1 MPLPEDLLNM
11 TVYPAGAS
19 AVVAALCDVLRIPE
33 IIDAV
38 VPWDPAQ
45 CRLSP
50 GLRVKAMLI
59 NILVHR
65 TALWR
70 VERFYEHQDI
80 QVLFGNHQVIEPGD
94 LNDDALARALDKLA
108 AVDLNLLFSS
118 IALQAALTHDVPLSQ
133 LHCDTTSI
141 SVQGAYEEEG
151 DLLITFGHSKDM
163 RPDLK
168 QFLVGLTVTKDG
180 LPLLAQLLDGNKSD
194 KTWYPEVLD
203 QLAARLGEEELRKTI
218 FVADAA
224 FPTREN
230 LERVAAK
237 GLCFI
242 SRLPEVF
249 GLAEELKD
257 LAWEQKE
264 WTVAGALSAKPNA
277 ASYRTQSFWREVHG
291 KRYRLIVVHS
301 SSLEKRKEKSLEKR
315 WQREREVL
323 EDEVKELLK
332 RPFACAADAQKA
344 IDLFLKEHQRSAY
357 RLTGTVEEE
366 TVTKRTRRG
375 RPKADDPVETEV
387 TYRARIAVG
396 ETIPEVMED
405 MKNRAST
412 FVLITNLL
420 DPAVHPDAEVLREYK
435 EQNSVEEQFR
445 FLKSPFL
452 LGPVFV
458 KKNDRLRA
466 LGFVLELALL
476 MAAYLRYRVK
486 KALEKEGRPL
496 VTPQKQKLDHPTVRV
511 ILDMLAEI
519 MVIRAG
525 HDRAIINRPGPEI
538 LRLIRLAGFH
548 EGIYLAPFTET
559 G

>member
-1 MPLPEDLLNM
+1 MPLSEEVSKM

-19 AVVAALCDVLRIPE
+19 AVVAALCDALRIPE
-33 IIDAV
+33 IINAT
-38 VPWDPAQ
+38 VPWEAAQ
-45 CRLSP
+45 CHLSP

-80 QVLFGNHQVIEPGD
+80 KVLFGDQPVQPGE

-108 AVDLNLLFSS
+108 MVDLSLLFSS
-118 IALQAALTHDVPLSQ
+118 IALQAAMTHDVDLSQ

-141 SVQGAYEEEG
+141 SVQGAYEDEG
-151 DLLITFGHSKDM
+151 NLLVTFGHSKDM

-180 LPLLAQLLDGNKSD
+180 LPILGQLLNGNRSD

-203 QLAARLGEEELRKTI
+203 QLAERLSDEGLKKTI

-224 FPTREN
+224 LPTKDN
-230 LERVAAK
+230 LERIAEKHLLFV
-237 GLCFI
+237 

-257 LAWEQKE
+257 LAWENNE
-264 WTVAGALSAKPNA
+264 WTAAGTLSPKPRA
-277 ASYRTQSFWREVHG
+277 ASYRTQSFLREINDRV
-291 KRYRLIVVHS
+291 YRLIVVHS
-301 SSLEKRKEKSLEKR
+301 SSLEKQKEKSLGKK
-315 WQREREVL
+315 WQKEREAL
-323 EDEVKELLK
+323 EEEAKRLLK
-332 RPFACAADAQKA
+332 RPFACVADAEKA
-344 IDLFLKEHQRSAY
+344 IALFLKEHHKRTYQ
-357 RLTGTVEEE
+357 LTATVETE
-366 TVTKRTRRG
+366 TAVKRTRRG
-375 RPKADDPVETEV
+375 RPKADDPVEKEV
-387 TYRARIAVG
+387 TYRAHIVVG
-396 ETIPEVMED
+396 EAIPEVMED
-405 MKNRAST
+405 MRNRAST
-412 FVLITNLL
+412 FILITNLT
-420 DPAVHPDAEVLREYK
+420 DPAGYPDAGVLREYK

-466 LGFVLELALL
+466 LGFVFELALL

-486 KALEKEGRPL
+486 KALEKEASPL
-496 VTPQKQKLDHPTVRV
+496 ISPQKQKLDHPTVRV

-519 MVIRAG
+519 MVVRMG
-525 HDRAIINRPGPEI
+525 NDRAIINRPGPQI

-548 EGIYLAPFTET
+548 EGIYLSPFSQT

>member
-1 MPLPEDLLNM
+1 MPLPEDLSNM

-33 IIDAV
+33 IIDAT

-45 CRLSP
+45 CHLSP

-65 TALWR
+65 AALWR

-80 QVLFGNHQVIEPGD
+80 KVLFGPDQIVRPGD

-108 AVDLNLLFSS
+108 AVDLNLLFSA
-118 IALQAALTHDVPLSQ
+118 IALQAAMTHDVSLSQ

-151 DLLITFGHSKDM
+151 DLLVTFGHSKDM

-180 LPLLAQLLDGNKSD
+180 LPILGQLLDGNRSD
-194 KTWYPEVLD
+194 KTWYPEVID
-203 QLAARLGEEELRKTI
+203 QLAERLSEEELKKTI

-224 FPTREN
+224 LPTRDN
-230 LERVAAK
+230 LERIAEEH
-237 GLCFI
+237 LLFI

-257 LAWEQKE
+257 LAWERNE
-264 WTVAGALSAKPNA
+264 WTAAGTLSPKPKA
-277 ASYRTQSFWREVHG
+277 ASYRTQSFLREISGRV
-291 KRYRLIVVHS
+291 YRLIVVHS
-301 SSLEKRKEKSLEKR
+301 SALEKQKEKSLEKK
-315 WQREREVL
+315 WQKEREAL
-323 EDEVKELLK
+323 EDEVRELLK
-332 RPFACAADAQKA
+332 RPFACAADAEKA
-344 IDLFLKEHQRSAY
+344 IDLFLKEHQKSTY
-357 RLTGTVEEE
+357 QLTGTVEKE
-366 TVTKRTRRG
+366 TVTKHTRRG
-375 RPKADDPVETEV
+375 RPKSDDPVTTEV
-387 TYRARIAVG
+387 TYRARIVVG
-396 ETIPEVMED
+396 EAIPEVMED
-405 MKNRAST
+405 IRNRAST
-412 FVLITNLL
+412 FILLTNLL
-420 DPAVHPDAEVLREYK
+420 DPAAHPDAEVLREYK

-466 LGFVLELALL
+466 LGFVFELALL

-496 VTPQKQKLDHPTVRV
+496 ITPQKQKLDHPTVRV
-511 ILDMLAEI
+511 VLDMLAEI
-519 MVIRAG
+519 MVVRVG
-525 HDRAIINRPGPEI
+525 KDRAIINRPGPEI